1 MSVHVTHGHSEL
13 RLSTDDV
20 IHPQEVAVGLFQI
33 AMMAAV
39 GP

>member
-13 RLSTDDV
+13 RSFTDDV
-20 IHPQEVAVGLFQI
+20 IHPQVAVGLFQI